1 MRKLLPQVLL
11 AAGCLALSGCAS
23 YSGIAPIARFL
34 DIRQLVAKEE
44 VKPYTGWPQQNWW
57 RELHDPVLDGLIDQA
72 LLGSP
77 SLQAAAARLEQARAV
92 SGVAESNLWPQLN
105 FSLSSTRERFS
116 ENGLIPPPYAGTRQ
130 SVNDVQIAG
139 QWEIDFFGK
148 NRAGLQAALGELRAS
163 EAEHQASRELLASNV
178 ARGYYNLARLLAQHQ
193 LAEQRQAQ
201 RQDLATLVE
210 RRVKAGLD
218 TRVELEAARGVIPEN
233 ARDIAA
239 LDEQIGLAR
248 HALAAL
254 IGQGPNAVDGLA
266 PVLPVATPLALPQE
280 LPADL
285 LGHRA
290 DIVAARWH
298 VESAV
303 RGLDASRAQFYPN
316 INLRA
321 FTGFSAIG
329 LGNWLDAGSRQPG
342 VGIAVSLPLF
352 DAGRL
357 RSQYRGAASSV
368 DNAVA
373 TYNGTLLEALRDVA
387 DQLSTLQSLEVQRG
401 RQQAAL
407 ASAERAYDLALQRY
421 QADISDRLTVLNM
434 ETNRL
439 AQQRTNID
447 LQARWIDTRIRLIH
461 ALGGGFQET
470 PATDDR
476 RPPDNK
482 QKTISAAPN
491 AHGLSS

>member
-1 MRKLLPQVLL
+1 M
-11 AAGCLALSGCAS
+11 
-23 YSGIAPIARFL
+23 
-34 DIRQLVAKEE
+34 
-44 VKPYTGWPQQNWW
+44 
-57 RELHDPVLDGLIDQA
+57 
-72 LLGSP
+72 
-77 SLQAAAARLEQARAV
+77 
-92 SGVAESNLWPQLN
+92 
-105 FSLSSTRERFS
+105 
-116 ENGLIPPPYAGTRQ
+116 
-130 SVNDVQIAG
+130 
-139 QWEIDFFGK
+139 
-148 NRAGLQAALGELRAS
+148 
-163 EAEHQASRELLASNV
+163 ASNV
-178 ARGYYNLARLLAQHQ
+178 ARGYYNVARLLAQHQ

-201 RQDLATLVE
+201 RHDLATLVE

-254 IGQGPNAVDGLA
+254 TGQGPNAVDGLA

-357 RSQYRGAASSV
+357 RSQYRSAASSV

-387 DQLSTLQSLEVQRG
+387 DQLSTLHSLEIQQG

-407 ASAERAYDLALQRY
+407 ASAERAYDLALRRY
-421 QADISDRLTVLNM
+421 QADISDRLTVLNV

-482 QKTISAAPN
+482 QKTSSAAPN